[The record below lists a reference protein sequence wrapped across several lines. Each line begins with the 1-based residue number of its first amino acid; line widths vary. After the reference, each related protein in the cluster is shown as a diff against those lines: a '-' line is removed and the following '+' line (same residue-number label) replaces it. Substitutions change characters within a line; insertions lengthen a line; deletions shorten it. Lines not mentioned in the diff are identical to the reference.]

1 MNNYNV
7 EHVAKA
13 ALAVLIENV
22 TALTTFLFVRLFWV
36 AGGAGALKVL

>member
-7 EHVAKA
+7 KHVAKA

-22 TALTTFLFVRLFWV
+22 IALTTFLFVRLFCSCRRCRCP
-36 AGGAGALKVL
+36 